1 MTIQAVVFDIG
12 GILEITPDLG
22 WAPAWESRLGLA
34 AGEIGERMADAW
46 RGGEIGTVSEAE
58 VHQAAR
64 ERLGLDEGQ
73 LAEFMADLWR
83 DYLGT
88 ANTELIEYARL
99 LRPRYRT
106 GILSNSFV
114 GAREREQAAYGFE
127 DLVDELV
134 YSHECGLSKPDPGT
148 YALVCSRLEVEPAQT
163 VFLDDHEPNVE
174 GARQAGL
181 HAVLYSGQRPG
192 HQRHRGAPGQK
203 FNIMIIPNG
212 PLAPPARPAGLG
224 RRLSPPRLTWF
235 RRRRGLGP
243 GDGELVTAADALEPG
258 GDAVLDLPQAPGVSG
273 FRVQGQRAG
282 GGAQGAAP
290 PAEVDDPFGSG

>member
-22 WAPAWESRLGLA
+22 WGPAWESRLGLA
-34 AGEIGERMADAW
+34 AGELNQRMNDAW

-88 ANTELIEYARL
+88 ANTELIEYARR

-114 GAREREQAAYGFE
+114 GAREREQKAYGFE

-134 YSHECGLSKPDPGT
+134 YSHECALSKPDPRS
-148 YALVCSRLEVEPAQT
+148 YALVCARLDVEPARV
-163 VFLDDHEPNVE
+163 VFVDDNEENVE
-174 GARQAGL
+174 GARLAGL
-181 HAVLYSGQRPG
+181 HAVLHTDNAKSISG
-192 HQRHRGAPGQK
+192 
-203 FNIMIIPNG
+203 IEE
-212 PLAPPARPAGLG
+212 LLG
-224 RRLSPPRLTWF
+224 RNST
-235 RRRRGLGP
+235 
-243 GDGELVTAADALEPG
+243 
-258 GDAVLDLPQAPGVSG
+258 S
-273 FRVQGQRAG
+273 
-282 GGAQGAAP
+282 
-290 PAEVDDPFGSG
+290 

>member
-22 WAPAWESRLGLA
+22 WGPAWEARLGLA
-34 AGEIGERMADAW
+34 PGELNQRMDDAW
-46 RGGEIGTVSEAE
+46 RRGEIGTISEAE
-58 VHQAAR
+58 VRLAAR

-73 LAEFMADLWR
+73 LAQFLADLWR

-88 ANTELIEYARL
+88 ANTELIDYARR

-134 YSHECGLSKPDPGT
+134 YSHECGLRKPDPRS
-148 YALVCSRLEVEPAQT
+148 YALVCARLDVEPTQVA
-163 VFLDDHEPNVE
+163 FLDDSEKCVE

-181 HAVLYSGQRPG
+181 HAVLYRDNAQAISD
-192 HQRHRGAPGQK
+192 
-203 FNIMIIPNG
+203 IED
-212 PLAPPARPAGLG
+212 LLG
-224 RRLSPPRLTWF
+224 EDST
-235 RRRRGLGP
+235 
-243 GDGELVTAADALEPG
+243 
-258 GDAVLDLPQAPGVSG
+258 S
-273 FRVQGQRAG
+273 
-282 GGAQGAAP
+282 
-290 PAEVDDPFGSG
+290 